1 MSDRQ
6 RLLPT
11 LPPSKLT
18 LQYLGQSVGLPSLF
32 LKFAQFKE
40 SIMLKMPIV
49 VVSVWFTV
57 MLAMMPPTLF
67 ASEESSC
74 APFECYQKALEQ
86 LKYAR
91 ELVEAQQAENQRLL
105 ENVRKL
111 AESNQYLILQNQSL
125 IYSLQQKT
133 KLINAKGV
141 EASQTELN
149 VNGIVSAN
157 VFKSKIK
164 EFSPY
169 NTVEQDAADKDFY
182 EDKDCVFGTITSAL
196 VSHKNGSNLQAAIC
210 TCLHSKRGRG
220 WFCWN

>member
-1 MSDRQ
+1 
-6 RLLPT
+6 
-11 LPPSKLT
+11 
-18 LQYLGQSVGLPSLF
+18 
-32 LKFAQFKE
+32 
-40 SIMLKMPIV
+40 MLKIPIV
-49 VVSVWFTV
+49 VFSMLFTV
-57 MLAMMPPTLF
+57 MLVIMSPILF
-67 ASEESSC
+67 ASEQSSC
-74 APFECYQKALEQ
+74 SPFECYQKALEQ

-105 ENVRKL
+105 EKVRKL
-111 AESNQYLILQNQSL
+111 AESNKQLILQNQAL
-125 IYSLQQKT
+125 IYSLQHKT
-133 KLINAKGV
+133 KLINTEGV

-169 NTVEQDAADKDFY
+169 NSVEGDAADKDFY
-182 EDKDCVFGTITSAL
+182 EDNDCVFGTITSAL
-196 VSHKNGSNLQAAIC
+196 VSNQNGSNLQASIC